1 MIRVI
6 DIETTG
12 IDPATDAI
20 IEIASVDM
28 VRGGGITNAMGT
40 LVRPGKP
47 IPPGASAIH
56 HIIDEDLKDAP
67 PLSEVID
74 RFKGADAYVAHNCE
88 FENSFFASQGIEFGP
103 WICTYKCALRVWP
116 DLDGHS
122 NQELRYALGRATP
135 FRGFERSS
143 ISPHGAAFDVVV
155 TAAIFE
161 ELIKNARWSELV
173 QWSGE
178 PALYTKFYFGKYRGR
193 RYDEIA
199 ASDPDYLR
207 WIIEKSELEAGV
219 KHSAKHW
226 LGTQS

>member
-12 IDPATDAI
+12 IDPAADAI

-28 VRGGGITNAMGT
+28 LRGGGITNAMDT

-67 PLSEVID
+67 AFSEVID
-74 RFKGADAYVAHNCE
+74 RFRGADAYVAHNCE
-88 FENSFFASQGIEFGP
+88 FESSFFAAQGIELGP

-116 DLDGHS
+116 ELDGHS

-135 FRGFERSS
+135 FPGFERGT
-143 ISPHGAAFDVVV
+143 ISEVRPRTSGVPSPNADALFFAAYRKRCCRGACAP
-155 TAAIFE
+155 
-161 ELIKNARWSELV
+161 RLV
-173 QWSGE
+173 RIS
-178 PALYTKFYFGKYRGR
+178 LKCYRGLLM
-193 RYDEIA
+193 ITC
-199 ASDPDYLR
+199 
-207 WIIEKSELEAGV
+207 LEPLPPGWGCLFCAP
-219 KHSAKHW
+219 
-226 LGTQS
+226 